1 MPILARISLLN
12 ECSFSYNSDTKF
24 EGLKTM
30 TDTANA
36 PARDKETSGGATT
49 MTIGKAAVLG
59 AGTMGAGI
67 AAHLA
72 NAGIPTL
79 LLDIAPKEADAKDKN
94 AIVKSLFD
102 AVKKLK
108 PAPFMLGDNAK
119 LITIGNFTDDMEKLK
134 DCDFVIEAVVEN
146 LEIKHKL
153 FAEVDKNRKPG
164 AVIAS
169 NTSGIP
175 IDAIAEPFSDD
186 FKQHFVGIHFF
197 NPPRYMKLVEV
208 IPGTKTSGE
217 IACKVSGFLDQR
229 LGKGV
234 VPAKDRPNFIANRI
248 GTFGM
253 MATVHEMID
262 MGFTPTEIDQITGK
276 AIGHASSATF
286 RTSDLVGLDVLVHV
300 NKNLY
305 PDVPED
311 EDRDVFLIPDVIE
324 KMLEKKLLG
333 DKTAGGFFKKSKDA
347 EGNRQILEL
356 DLNTLEY
363 KPQAKTKFPSLDA
376 AKQFENKEK
385 RIKQLVWGD
394 DNVGEFLWKTT
405 SRLARYAANRIPE
418 IADTIVEVDNAIKWG
433 FGWEIG
439 VFETWDAI
447 GVAESVERMK
457 KEGQPIPANIEKMLA
472 SGATSFYKSE
482 NGEHFFYDLVNQ
494 EYKPVPARPGV
505 LILKDVKERTG
516 VIKSNPGASLID
528 IGDGVA
534 CLEFHSKMNSIGGDT
549 VSMINF
555 AIDEVEK
562 NHVGLVVGNQGGNF
576 SAGANIM
583 MILLAAQEEEWDDI
597 NIAVAALQRAI
608 MRLRYSAKP
617 VVTAPYG
624 LTLGGGCEIA
634 MHGNKVRAA
643 AETYIGLVEVGVG
656 VIPAGGGTKEMTMRA
671 MDAAAK
677 APDADP
683 LAFLKKTF
691 ETIGMGK
698 VATSAQEACAWGFF
712 RDSDAISMNGDRL
725 IQDAKQEVL
734 NLAAAGYV
742 APVERTD
749 ITVLGESAES
759 AMKLAL
765 HMMRQGGFISE
776 HDQKIG
782 HKLAHIM
789 AGGTINHKS
798 QVSEQYLLD
807 LEREAFVSLCG
818 ERKTQERIAAMLKTG
833 KPLRN

>member
-1 MPILARISLLN
+1 
-12 ECSFSYNSDTKF
+12 
-24 EGLKTM
+24 M
-30 TDTANA
+30 TITGNA
-36 PARDKETSGGATT
+36 EARDVLGTSGGGAK
-49 MTIGKAAVLG
+49 MTIAKAAVLG

-79 LLDIAPKEADAKDKN
+79 LLDIAPQEADAVDKN
-94 AIVKSLFD
+94 AIVKSLFE
-102 AVKKLK
+102 ASKKLK
-108 PAPFMLGDNAK
+108 PAPFMLANNAN
-119 LITIGNFTDDMEKLK
+119 LITIGNFTDDIAKLK
-134 DCDFVIEAVVEN
+134 ECDFVIEAVVEN
-146 LEIKHKL
+146 IDIKHKL
-153 FAEVDKNRKPG
+153 FAEVEKNRKPG

-208 IPGTKTSGE
+208 IPGTQTSGE

-253 MATVHEMID
+253 MATVHEMLEQ
-262 MGFTPTEIDQITGK
+262 GFTPTEIDQITGK

-305 PDVPED
+305 PAVPDD
-311 EDRDVFLIPDVIE
+311 EDRDVFLVPDVINT
-324 KMLEKKLLG
+324 MLEKKLLG
-333 DKTAGGFFKKSKDA
+333 DKTGGGFYKKSKDA

-356 DLNTLEY
+356 DLETFEY
-363 KPQAKTKFPSLDA
+363 KPQQKSKFPSLDA
-376 AKQFENKEK
+376 AKAIEDTDK
-385 RIKQLVWGD
+385 RINQLVWGND
-394 DNVGEFLWKTT
+394 RVADFLWKTM
-405 SRLARYAANRIPE
+405 SRTFRYSANRIPE
-418 IADTIVEVDNAIKWG
+418 IADTVVEIDNAIKWG
-433 FGWEIG
+433 FGWTIG
-439 VFETWDAI
+439 VFESWDAVGI
-447 GVAESVERMK
+447 ERSVERMK
-457 KEGQPIPANIEKMLA
+457 AEGQAVPANIEKMLA
-472 SGATSFYKSE
+472 AGATSFYKRE
-482 NGEHFFYDLVNQ
+482 NGETSFYDLVAGG
-494 EYKPVPARPGV
+494 YKPVPKRPGV
-505 LILKDVKERTG
+505 TILKDVKDRTG
-516 VIKSNPGASLID
+516 TIKTNPGASLID
-528 IGDGVA
+528 LGDGVA

-549 VSMINF
+549 VQMMNF
-555 AIDEVEK
+555 AIDEVER
-562 NHVGLVVGNQGGNF
+562 NFTGLVVGNQGGNF

-583 MILLAAQEEEWDDI
+583 MLLLAAQEEEWDDI
-597 NIAVAALQRAI
+597 NMMVAALQNSV
-608 MRLRYSAKP
+608 MRLRYSQKP

-643 AETYIGLVEVGVG
+643 GETYIGLVEVGVG
-656 VIPAGGGTKEMTMRA
+656 VIPAGCGTKEMTMRA
-671 MDAAAK
+671 MDAWAK
-677 APDADP
+677 APDSDP
-683 LAFLKKTF
+683 LQFLKKTF

-698 VATSAQEACAWGFF
+698 VATSAQEGRAFGFL
-712 RDSDAISMNGDRL
+712 RDSDAVSMNGDRL

-734 NLAAAGYV
+734 NLDAAGYV

-749 ITVLGESAES
+749 ITVLGEAGEA

-765 HMMRQGGFISE
+765 HMMKRGGYISD
-776 HDQKIG
+776 HDELIG
-782 HKLAHIM
+782 KKLAHIM
-789 AGGTINHKS
+789 SGGTINHRT
-798 QVSEQYLLD
+798 QVSERYLLD

>member
-1 MPILARISLLN
+1 MTNTGNAAVRDDKKSADGTKLN
-12 ECSFSYNSDTKF
+12 I
-24 EGLKTM
+24 
-30 TDTANA
+30 A
-36 PARDKETSGGATT
+36 
-49 MTIGKAAVLG
+49 KAAVLG

-79 LLDIAPKEADAKDKN
+79 LLDIAPSELTPDEAAKGLSLESPLVRN
-94 AIVKSLFD
+94 RIVNSLFD
-102 AVKKLK
+102 AAKKLK
-108 PAPFMLGDNAK
+108 PAPFMHGDNAR
-119 LITIGNFTDDMEKLK
+119 LITTGNFTDDIAKLK
-134 DCDFVIEAVVEN
+134 ECDLVIEAVVEN
-146 LEIKHKL
+146 LDIKHKL
-153 FAEVDKNRKPG
+153 FAEVEKNRKPG

-175 IDAIAEPFSDD
+175 IDAIAEPFSDA

-208 IPGTKTSGE
+208 IPGTQTSGE
-217 IACKVSGFLDQR
+217 IACQVSGFLDQR

-234 VPAKDRPNFIANRI
+234 VPAKDRPNFIANRV

-253 MATVHEMID
+253 MATVHEMLE
-262 MGFTPTEIDQITGK
+262 MGFRPTEIDQMTGK

-305 PDVPED
+305 PAVPDD
-311 EDRDVFLIPDVIE
+311 EDRDVFLVPDVINT
-324 KMLEKKLLG
+324 MLEKKLLG
-333 DKTAGGFFKKSKDA
+333 DKTGGGFYKKSKDA

-356 DLNTLEY
+356 DLSTFEY
-363 KPQAKTKFPSLDA
+363 KPQEKSKFPSLDA
-376 AKQFENKEK
+376 AKQIDDLPK
-385 RIKQLVWGD
+385 RVKQLVWGD
-394 DNVGEFLWKTT
+394 DRVGEFLWKTV
-405 SRLARYAANRIPE
+405 SRTCRYAANRIPE
-418 IADTIVEVDNAIKWG
+418 IADTIVEIDNAIKWG

-439 VFETWDAI
+439 VFESWDAI
-447 GVAESVERMK
+447 GVAESVERMRA
-457 KEGQPIPANIEKMLA
+457 EGQPIPTTIEKMLA
-472 SGATSFYKSE
+472 SGATSFYKRE
-482 NGEHFFYDLVNQ
+482 NGEASFYDLVSG
-494 EYKPVPARPGV
+494 EYKAVPKRPGV
-505 LILKDVKERTG
+505 TILKDVKERTG
-516 VIKSNPGASLID
+516 TIKTNPGASLID
-528 IGDGVA
+528 LGDGVA

-549 VSMINF
+549 VQMMNF
-555 AIDEVEK
+555 AIDEVER
-562 NHVGLVVGNQGGNF
+562 NFTGLVVGNQGGNF

-583 MILLAAQEEEWDDI
+583 MLLLAAQEEEWDDI
-597 NIAVAALQRAI
+597 NMMVAALQNAV
-608 MRLRYSAKP
+608 MRLRYSQKP

-656 VIPAGGGTKEMTMRA
+656 VIPAGCGTKEMTMRT
-671 MDAAAK
+671 MDAWAT
-677 APDADP
+677 APDSDP
-683 LAFLKKTF
+683 LQFLKKTF

-698 VATSAQEACAWGFF
+698 VATSAQEALSFGFL
-712 RDSDAISMNGDRL
+712 RDIDAISMNGDRL

-734 NLAAAGYV
+734 NLDAVGWV

-749 ITVLGESAES
+749 ITVIGDAAES

-765 HMMRQGGFISE
+765 HMMKRGGYISD
-776 HDQKIG
+776 HDELIG
-782 HKLAHIM
+782 KKLAHIM
-789 AGGTINHKS
+789 SGGSINHRT
-798 QVSEQYLLD
+798 QVSERYLLE